1 MQQTTLFCNLKC
13 HSFAFRC
20 KVSYKKFFWLFFGLW
35 NRGWRTVE
43 ALWLMSENTTN
54 LILVVCH
61 FFTSNIR
68 LWCHTNE
75 VKSTKQLHVLLSRNI
90 FVYSV
95 FLFALF
101 LLLIEKKLGG
111 GEHGV
116 TLFVWNSVEYG
127 AR

>member
-1 MQQTTLFCNLKC
+1 
-13 HSFAFRC
+13 
-20 KVSYKKFFWLFFGLW
+20 
-35 NRGWRTVE
+35 
-43 ALWLMSENTTN
+43 MSENTTN

-95 FLFALF
+95 FLFALSTF
-101 LLLIEKKLGG
+101 DRKKIGG